1 MKRAKIL
8 LAGPL
13 LLVAALLLMA
23 PFGLA
28 ETVVIPEPSGGKMMK
43 QQDSQPP
50 SGQSQEEGPTSQKPE
65 KAKEPEPPWPYRFS
79 RPYRVFLVFD
89 RPKEDKWVVE
99 SRKGIEKALKN
110 FPVVFKDAYLVG
122 DDNATNATAKEIQR
136 TIRQWHPAVVI
147 ASGEVSAQKV
157 VKPLLDTPAAF
168 VVFGMHSNPKDLGFI
183 LDSPQH
189 PGRNVTGVLPASP
202 LIRAMRLAKEICP
215 KIERGVFLTDTPA
228 ESRVV
233 LKDLQREFLPFKIE
247 SIQIAETQ
255 ERWLKIMKGLRFS
268 VDAVIISDVS
278 HLTTD
283 SGDTVNT
290 EKLVKKAI
298 AHSPLIGI
306 ALSKE
311 LVRYGILAGVEV
323 TPYLYG
329 EEAGK
334 KAREVLNGVAVGE
347 VSFSAPPE
355 PSVFVN
361 LSRARQLGLE
371 IPPSVLMEADYIYP

>member
-8 LAGPL
+8 IAGPL

-28 ETVVIPEPSGGKMMK
+28 ETVVIPEPSGGKAIK
-43 QQDSQPP
+43 QQGSL
-50 SGQSQEEGPTSQKPE
+50 SLSEQEKGTTSQKE
-65 KAKEPEPPWPYRFS
+65 AESAKEPEPPWPYRFS
-79 RPYRVFLVFD
+79 RPYRVLLIFN
-89 RPKEDKWVVE
+89 RPKEDRWVVE
-99 SRKGIEKALKN
+99 SHKGIEKALKN
-110 FPVVFKDAYLVG
+110 FPVVFKEAYLVG
-122 DDNATNATAKEIQR
+122 DDNATNTTAKEIQR

-157 VKPLLDTPAAF
+157 VKPLLDTPSPF

-283 SGDTVNT
+283 SGDPVNT